1 MMRLTRDL
9 ITELDQEASAGNFT
23 EVALAIAFPD
33 GTSLLFNTDPKKLD
47 QLNAYI
53 RGGGQPIGFIGIS
66 SLGSHGTNSAIRP
79 LQEYSADRW
88 AEAFLLSVAGMSP
101 TDHNEAQLYF

>member
-1 MMRLTRDL
+1 MRLTRDL

-53 RGGGQPIGFIGIS
+53 RGGDRKSGLLGFRTWVATGLIPPYVHCRNIQPI
-66 SLGSHGTNSAIRP
+66 
-79 LQEYSADRW
+79 
-88 AEAFLLSVAGMSP
+88 AGRKRSCFPWLVLSP